1 MYFLNIYVNL
11 IGFNRI
17 NCRFFI
23 VTYLRAERSLNIR
36 TSLSIIH
43 NFHLCEIKLWKT
55 EVLDKGGW
63 FIGFLYFF
71 SRWDELQFGKYIE
84 ILFLSLNKN
93 ER

>member
-1 MYFLNIYVNL
+1 M
-11 IGFNRI
+11 
-17 NCRFFI
+17 
-23 VTYLRAERSLNIR
+23 
-36 TSLSIIH
+36 
-43 NFHLCEIKLWKT
+43 WKT